1 MLIKLL
7 VQLHSAANISTFFPS
22 QHFRLCSAFTFT
34 YPTFWSTHSQEILQ
48 HNWQQFSL
56 HQSLQASSS
65 VHATCWHVC
74 CCCWDSSSQTRSQSL
89 IIIPYTVYIVL
100 FPDLHKL
107 LYIKVIYKG
116 SLKGPHDFPVQACHM
131 NINMQLNTIFPQP
144 AGIAHWLEW
153 QGSVD
158 SSMVRVPD
166 S

>member
-1 MLIKLL
+1 MP
-7 VQLHSAANISTFFPS
+7 HADMSAAAAGIPA
-22 QHFRLCSAFTFT
+22 HK
-34 YPTFWSTHSQEILQ
+34 QEANHI
-48 HNWQQFSL
+48 
-56 HQSLQASSS
+56 
-65 VHATCWHVC
+65 
-74 CCCWDSSSQTRSQSL
+74 

-131 NINMQLNTIFPQP
+131 NINMQLNTTFPQP
-144 AGIAHWLEW
+144 AGIAQWLEW